1 MWYDEQ
7 LMVMLVVVE
16 KYGYVSPNKP
26 IIMQPTE
33 IRMGLGKWFPKYWV
47 SIVKQNRIL
56 YEICGVP
63 KFVAKATM
71 KITTYKMLI
80 HIQFV
85 AFISDTNMN
94 DG

>member
-1 MWYDEQ
+1 
-7 LMVMLVVVE
+7 MLVVVE
-16 KYGYVSPNKP
+16 KYGYVFPNKP
-26 IIMQPTE
+26 IIMQPTK
-33 IRMGLGKWFPKYWV
+33 IRMGLGKGSPKYWV
-47 SIVKQNRIL
+47 FVVKQNRIH

-71 KITTYKMLI
+71 KITTYKMFI

-85 AFISDTNMN
+85 TFISDTNMN